1 MLRIAIAMSHTIRDK
16 EKLIAR
22 VRRLKGQIEGIERAL
37 DAEKPC
43 GEILRQLASARG
55 AMSGLTA
62 EVMENHLRE
71 HVLLPETD
79 ADRQQGGKEL
89 IEVIRAYLK

>member
-1 MLRIAIAMSHTIRDK
+1 MSHTLHNK

-22 VRRLKGQIEGIERAL
+22 IRRLRGQVEGIERAL
-37 DAEKPC
+37 LADKPC

-62 EVMENHLRE
+62 EVMEDHLRE
-71 HVLLPETD
+71 HVLHAVSE
-79 ADRQQGGKEL
+79 AERRQGGEEL
-89 IEVIRAYLK
+89 IDVIRTYMK

>member
-1 MLRIAIAMSHTIRDK
+1 MSHTIRDK

-22 VRRLKGQIEGIERAL
+22 VRRLKGQIEGIERSL
-37 DAEKPC
+37 EAEKPC

-62 EVMENHLRE
+62 EVVEDHLRE
-71 HVLLPETD
+71 HVLHAKTG
-79 ADRQQGGKEL
+79 ADREQGGAEL
-89 IEVIRAYLK
+89 IEIIRTYMK